1 MIPQKGAQALRLRRR
16 CVERI
21 PMIPQSGAQA
31 LRLRSNAI
39 EGLFDV
45 GEDVVN
51 VFNADRHSDDI
62 GLYAAVL

>member
-16 CVERI
+16 CEERI
-21 PMIPQSGAQA
+21 PMIPQKGAQA
-31 LRLRSNAI
+31 LRSNAI

-45 GEDVVN
+45 GKDVVN
-51 VFNADRHSDDI
+51 VFDADRHSDEI